1 MARGADRVTIT
12 NITENYVDMLL
23 ADGPNVTRAGLRHH
37 FDPKRSHPIAE
48 NGVALL
54 VDVEWSRYRYRVLF
68 DTGMTGPV
76 LLHNAAALSVNLHE
90 VDHVVISHGHPDHY
104 GGLMSFLDHCEAPVP
119 ISIHE
124 EGFLPRY
131 LRLASGEVAPYYN
144 GDFTE
149 GRLTDLGGRLVLH
162 RDALEIGPGIIATG
176 EIPRKVS
183 FEVPPTDLS
192 APNALIQLRDQHVH
206 PDIVPDD
213 QALVI
218 NIGDD
223 GIIILVGCSH
233 AGVINSIRHAQSI
246 TGRERV
252 VGVFG
257 GFHLGFP
264 GVPEVKTQRTIEE
277 LDAIEIEVLCPMH
290 CTGMEAM
297 MEIRRALPDRFLLN
311 CTGTRVF
318 FDAHEATLDA
328 PRSASRRS

>member
-1 MARGADRVTIT
+1 MATGAERVTIT

-23 ADGPNVTRAGLRHH
+23 ADGPNVARAGLRHH
-37 FDPKRSHPIAE
+37 FDPKRKPPIAE

-68 DTGMTGPV
+68 DTGMTGSV
-76 LLHNAAALSVNLHE
+76 LLHNADALSVDLHE
-90 VDHVVISHGHPDHY
+90 IDHVVISHGHPDHY
-104 GGLMSFLDHCEAPVP
+104 GGLLSLLKHRHTGVP

-144 GDFTE
+144 ADFTK
-149 GRLTDLGGRLVLH
+149 GQLADLGGRLVMH
-162 RDALEIGPGIIATG
+162 CDALEIGPGIIATG
-176 EIPRKVS
+176 EIPREVS
-183 FEVPPTDLS
+183 FEIPPTDLS

-223 GIIILVGCSH
+223 GIIVLVGCSH
-233 AGVINSIRHAQSI
+233 AGVINSIRHAQRI

-264 GVPEVKTQRTIEE
+264 GVPKAKTERTIEQ
-277 LDAIEIEVLCPMH
+277 LRDIDPEVLCPMH
-290 CTGMEAM
+290 CTGMAAM
-297 MEIRRALPDRFLLN
+297 MEICRALPDSFLLN

-318 FDAHEATLDA
+318 FDAHEATLNA
-328 PRSASRRS
+328 PRPAPRRS